1 MAVAALVAGLIAFIA
16 VLEGLGVRRHV
27 VAMLST
33 AQNAVGAIADP
44 DLDDE
49 AKEKHARRATLR
61 MLRDLSVL
69 VAIGAAASF
78 AAALFVV
85 GGSLIGLFSLD
96 TALGIA
102 TSWSFI
108 LWSTVGGIALWLLL
122 ARVGRGDATAAK
134 PHAGG
139 AEVPYSALDKALHNF
154 AFASPAR
161 QIRLASI
168 EDRLWDRTI
177 AATRAERPV
186 FITSLARAGTTI
198 LLELLAARNEFA
210 SATYRNMPFTMAP
223 LLWGRISGLFYKA
236 GEKAERAHGDG
247 IAVNLESPEAFEE
260 MIWMAFWR
268 EHYQGGRIET
278 WSEKD
283 RKSEFEAFLARHMRK
298 IVAGTPGARR
308 YLSKNNANIARLSLI
323 PAVFPDAQVLI
334 PVRDPAAHVASLM
347 RQHRRFSDLHA
358 RDRFARQYMEGIGHF
373 EFGAAL
379 RPIAFPGGPESADGA
394 GHADYWLGYWIA
406 AYEHVLHTAPAAAIF
421 VDHDALSSHPV
432 LHLPLLAEALD
443 LDDKAALLSAS
454 AMFRAPRAAPALPGA
469 SPDLL
474 RRAGD
479 LHAALLER
487 TLQPMPLDRKAV

>member
-27 VAMLST
+27 VAMLTT
-33 AQNAVGAIADP
+33 AQNAVGTLADP

-49 AKEKHARRATLR
+49 AKEKHAQRATLR
-61 MLRDLSVL
+61 MLKDLLVL
-69 VAIGAAASF
+69 LRIGIAAGL

-85 GGSLIGLFSLD
+85 GGSLIGLFRLD

-108 LWSTVGGIALWLLL
+108 LWSSVGGIALWLVL
-122 ARVGRGDATAAK
+122 ARIRRGNAAAAK
-134 PHAGG
+134 SHTGG
-139 AEVPYSALDKALHNF
+139 AEVPYSALDKALHNY

-161 QIRLASI
+161 QVRLASI

-177 AATRAERPV
+177 AATHAERPV

-198 LLELLAARNEFA
+198 LLELLASRNEFA

-236 GEKAERAHGDG
+236 GEKTERAHGDG
-247 IAVNLESPEAFEE
+247 IAVNLNSPEAFEE
-260 MIWMAFWR
+260 MIWMAFWS
-268 EHYQGGRIET
+268 EHYGNGHIET
-278 WSEKD
+278 WTGND
-283 RKSEFEAFLARHMRK
+283 RKPEFEAFLARHMKK
-298 IVAGTPGARR
+298 IVAGTPGAHR
-308 YLSKNNANIARLSLI
+308 YLSKNNANIARLALI
-323 PAVFPDAQVLI
+323 PVAFPDAQVLI

-347 RQHRRFSDLHA
+347 RQHRRFNDLHA

-379 RPIAFPGGPESADGA
+379 RPIAFPGGPQNADGA
-394 GHADYWLGYWIA
+394 EHADYWLGYWIA
-406 AYEHVLHTAPAAAIF
+406 AYEHVLRTAPAAAIF
-421 VDHDALSSHPV
+421 VDHDALSSQPV
-432 LHLPLLAEALD
+432 LHLPLLCEALG

-454 AMFRAPRAAPALPGA
+454 GMFRAPRAAPALPGA

-474 RRAGD
+474 RRAD
-479 LHAALLER
+479 ELHAALRER
-487 TLQPMPLDRKAV
+487 ALQPAQFDRKAV